1 VRHQRLDSV
10 VEDVIVD
17 TVTTVDV
24 ATAVVV
30 VTGGILVDVEVSTDD
45 VVSVVVLD

>member
-1 VRHQRLDSV
+1 MRHQRLDSV

-17 TVTTVDV
+17 TVTTVEV

-30 VTGGILVDVEVSTDD
+30 VAGGILVDVEVSTDD

>member
-1 VRHQRLDSV
+1 MRHQRLDSV

-17 TVTTVDV
+17 ILTTVEV

-30 VTGGILVDVEVSTDD
+30 VICGILVDVEVSTDD
-45 VVSVVVLD
+45 EVSVVVLD

>member
-1 VRHQRLDSV
+1 MRHQRLDSV

-17 TVTTVDV
+17 ILTTVEV

-30 VTGGILVDVEVSTDD
+30 VICGILVDVEALTYD
-45 VVSVVVLD
+45 VVSVIVPD

>member
-17 TVTTVDV
+17 TVTNVEV

-30 VTGGILVDVEVSTDD
+30 VTGGTLVDVEVSTDD